1 MTAGVGWGVYGA
13 RLESGARQLFLL
25 YAIFVA

>member
-1 MTAGVGWGVYGA
+1 MTSRVGWGAYGA
-13 RLESGARQLFLL
+13 RLESGARQPLLL